1 MKALGRVFNAVAAL
15 AGLVV
20 LSPLFA
26 LVALA
31 IKCNDRGPV
40 FYSQLRMGQGFRPF
54 HLLKFRSMIR
64 NAERDGL
71 LTRPGDSRVTRAGC
85 LLRRY
90 KLDELPQLWN
100 VLTGDMQL
108 VGARPEVER
117 YVRMFPEEYGVLL
130 REPPGITDPASLAYR
145 HEEKFFVPGEVEQQY
160 LDQILPDKLKLSL
173 EYQQRRTLGSDIR
186 VLVATLLALYKRSPT
201 HLSRTNPLHL
211 FRR

>member
-1 MKALGRVFNAVAAL
+1 MKALERVFNAVAAL
-15 AGLVV
+15 AGLVA

-31 IKCNDRGPV
+31 IKCDDRGPV
-40 FYSQLRMGQGFRPF
+40 FYSQPRMGRGFRTF
-54 HLLKFRSMIR
+54 RLLKFRSMIEHS
-64 NAERDGL
+64 ERDGL
-71 LTRPGDSRVTRAGC
+71 LTGPCDSRVTRAGRI
-85 LLRRY
+85 LRRY

-108 VGARPEVER
+108 VGARPEVEA

-145 HEEKFFVPGEVEQQY
+145 HEERLFVPGEVEKQY
-160 LDQILPDKLKLSL
+160 VVRILPGKLKLSL
-173 EYQQRRTLGSDIR
+173 EYQGRRTLGSDIR
-186 VLVATLLALYKRSPT
+186 VLVATLLALYKGSPIQ
-201 HLSRTNPLHL
+201 LSRTNPLHL